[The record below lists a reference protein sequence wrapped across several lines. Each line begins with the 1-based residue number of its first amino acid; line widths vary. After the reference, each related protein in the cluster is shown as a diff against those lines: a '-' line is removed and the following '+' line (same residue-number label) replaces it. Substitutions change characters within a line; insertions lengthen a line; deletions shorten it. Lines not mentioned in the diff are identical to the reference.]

1 MFTDYVLVPAVSH
14 TNLYKIVS
22 RTNFSEDIAGMQEGS
37 SEEGSSVTHA
47 DL

>member
-1 MFTDYVLVPAVSH
+1 MLVPDVSH
-14 TNLYKIVS
+14 TNLYKIGS
-22 RTNFSEDIAGMQEGS
+22 RTNFLEESAGMQEGS